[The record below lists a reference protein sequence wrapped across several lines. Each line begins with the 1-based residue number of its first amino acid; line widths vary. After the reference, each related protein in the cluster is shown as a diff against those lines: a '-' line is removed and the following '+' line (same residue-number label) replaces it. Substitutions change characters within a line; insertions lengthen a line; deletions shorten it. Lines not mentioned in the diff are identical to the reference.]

1 MIVGLVLTTQSKSP
15 LLVFDLDG
23 VLIDSK
29 EIHFLA
35 LNKALE
41 QLDSKFV
48 ITQDQHLRFYDGL
61 TTRKKL
67 EKLSAD
73 KGLPRIEFEN
83 IWNQK
88 QVFTEELLMKLS
100 KDDELINIFND
111 LKNLGINLAV
121 ASNSIKETVHTV
133 LNHLGIIEYFDL
145 VLSNNDVVNP
155 KPHPEIYWRCMIH
168 FNASPR
174 FTTIFEDSPVGKEAA
189 ILSGAHLVSITN
201 RHDVNLATVRKGLQ
215 MAQQNPISTTPWVA
229 DQLNV
234 LIPMAGAG
242 SRFQSA
248 GYTFPKPLVEV
259 EGKPMIQAVVE
270 NLNVTANFIYIVQQE
285 HFLQYNLGYLLN
297 LITPGC
303 KIVQINGL
311 TEGAACTTLLAKNLI
326 DSNKPLLIANSD
338 QIVNWNSSETI
349 YGFDKENADGGI
361 VTFESTHPKWSYVK
375 LNEQGL
381 VSEVAEKK
389 PISKIATV
397 GIYYWRKG
405 SDYVKYAEQ
414 MIKNEI
420 RTNGEFYVAP
430 VFNEAIK
437 DHKKFKISNISK
449 MWGIG
454 TPEDLDIYLNRAKF
468 DK

>member
-1 MIVGLVLTTQSKSP
+1 MNASTETP
-15 LLVFDLDG
+15 LLIFDLDG
-23 VLIDSK
+23 VLVDSK

-67 EKLSAD
+67 EKLNVD
-73 KGLPRIEFEN
+73 KGLPKTHFEN

-88 QVFTEELLMKLS
+88 QIFTEELLMELKQ
-100 KDDELINIFND
+100 DDELISIFQH
-111 LKNLGINLAV
+111 LKNLGINVAV
-121 ASNSIKETVHTV
+121 ASNSIKETVQTV
-133 LNHLGIIEYFDL
+133 LDRLGVIDLFDL

-155 KPHPEIYWRCMIH
+155 KPHPEIYWKCMTH
-168 FNASPR
+168 FKVFPR
-174 FTTIFEDSPVGKEAA
+174 YTTIFEDSPIGKEAA
-189 ILSGAHLVSITN
+189 ILSGAHLVSIMKRN
-201 RHDVNLATVRKGLQ
+201 ELNLATVTKGLQ
-215 MAQQNPISTTPWVA
+215 MAQQKSISTTPWVS

-259 EGKPMIQAVVE
+259 ESKPMIQAVVE
-270 NLNVTANFIYIVQQE
+270 NLNITANFIYIVQQE
-285 HFLQYNLGYLLN
+285 HYLQYNLGYLLN

-303 KIVQINGL
+303 KIIQINGL
-311 TEGAACTTLLAKNLI
+311 TEGAACTTLLAKSLI
-326 DSNKPLLIANSD
+326 DSDSPLLIANSD

-349 YGFDKENADGGI
+349 YSFDKENVDGGI
-361 VTFESTHPKWSYVK
+361 VTFESTHPKWSYVR

-430 VFNEAIK
+430 VFNEAIQ
-437 DHKKFKISNISK
+437 DQKKFKISSISK

-468 DK
+468 DQ